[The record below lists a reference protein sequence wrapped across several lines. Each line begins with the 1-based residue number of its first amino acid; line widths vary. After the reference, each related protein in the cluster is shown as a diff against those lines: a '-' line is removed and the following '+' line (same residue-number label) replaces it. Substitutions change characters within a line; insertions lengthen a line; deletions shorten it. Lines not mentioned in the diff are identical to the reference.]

1 MEHHYDLSPELY
13 KLFLDEDQQYSC
25 AYFQRE
31 DDSLEQ
37 AQINK
42 KHHIAKKLLLK
53 PGMTVLDIGCGWGGL
68 SLTLAKDYGVNVLGI
83 TLSEEQKLIADAR
96 AINEGLQDKV
106 KFKLIDYRADFG
118 TFDRIVSVGMFEH
131 VGTPNY
137 MDYFEAIE
145 KKLNKNGIALIHTI
159 GRMSLLEILVL
170 GLKSIFSQADI
181 LRRCQ
186 KWLQMSN
193 KIIFTSRY

>member
-1 MEHHYDLSPELY
+1 MASMC
-13 KLFLDEDQQYSC
+13 S
-25 AYFQRE
+25 
-31 DDSLEQ
+31 
-37 AQINK
+37 
-42 KHHIAKKLLLK
+42 
-53 PGMTVLDIGCGWGGL
+53 
-68 SLTLAKDYGVNVLGI
+68 GI

-159 GRMSLLEILVL
+159 GRMSPPGNTSPWLE
-170 GLKSIFSQADI
+170 KYIFPADI

-193 KIIFTSRY
+193 KIIFTSQILKFGAYTMPKHYITGMSGSLKMKKK